1 MTANSRSDLSVAP
14 YTSVGASAVLVPLHE
29 GRAELLSLAFSVLI
43 HSKAVVANA
52 DHSIVIAIGR
62 TFFFVGNASVVSL
75 DEASFTNTCS
85 VFWVA
90 VVGAHNVGNA
100 SAVVVFDVS
109 VDAHALVEGEHF
121 VLFALRN
128 IWWRNWLG
136 WLVIDGHEVVSYTL
150 TTDQFEPE
158 PDSAGATISIP
169 ISIGE
174 VSAAL
179 LGAGSHCDQSGGSH
193 WWRWWLVWLDWCIG
207 VGIGVSC

>member
-1 MTANSRSDLSVAP
+1 M
-14 YTSVGASAVLVPLHE
+14 LV
-29 GRAELLSLAFSVLI
+29 
-43 HSKAVVANA
+43 HSKAVIANA

-62 TFFFVGNASVVSL
+62 TFFFIGKASVVSL
-75 DEASFTNTCS
+75 DESPFTNTCP

-100 SAVVVFDVS
+100 SAVVVSDVS
-109 VDAHALVEGEHF
+109 LDAHALVQVEHF

-128 IWWRNWLG
+128 IWWGN

-150 TTDQFEPE
+150 TTGQFELE

-169 ISIGE
+169 ISVGE

-179 LGAGSHCDQSGGSH
+179 LSAGSHCDQSRGNR
-193 WWRWWLVWLDWCIG
+193 WWRWWLIWLDWCIG
-207 VGIGVSC
+207 VGIGVCWDVVGAYQIDATSRLVGDLHIELQTS

>member
-29 GRAELLSLAFSVLI
+29 GRAELLSLAFSVLV

-62 TFFFVGNASVVSL
+62 TFFFIGNASVVSL
-75 DEASFTNTCS
+75 DEAPFTNTCS

-100 SAVVVFDVS
+100 SAVVVSDVS
-109 VDAHALVEGEHF
+109 VDAHTLVEGEHF

-128 IWWRNWLG
+128 IWW
-136 WLVIDGHEVVSYTL
+136 
-150 TTDQFEPE
+150 
-158 PDSAGATISIP
+158 
-169 ISIGE
+169 
-174 VSAAL
+174 
-179 LGAGSHCDQSGGSH
+179 
-193 WWRWWLVWLDWCIG
+193 
-207 VGIGVSC
+207 